1 MGVKIP
7 ADARLLKTS
16 DLRVEES
23 ALTGESQP
31 IEKDEDFITGESVPL
46 GDRLNMVYRGTTI
59 VNGRAEAVV
68 VATGMETEMGKIAG
82 LLGAEEREMTPMQK
96 RLAQL
101 GRQLTVVAI
110 VAALI
115 VLVLGIMQGD
125 PIMELFM
132 TAVSLAVAVV
142 PETLMVIVTIT
153 LALGVQRMAAR
164 HAIVRRLPAV

>member
-1 MGVKIP
+1 MQEGRAEKALDSLKGLEREEAKVRRNGEVIFVPMTDVVVGDILVLENGVKIP

-68 VATGMETEMGKIAG
+68 VATGMETEMGKIPG
-82 LLGAEEREMTPMQK
+82 CWCR
-96 RLAQL
+96 
-101 GRQLTVVAI
+101 
-110 VAALI
+110 
-115 VLVLGIMQGD
+115 
-125 PIMELFM
+125 
-132 TAVSLAVAVV
+132 
-142 PETLMVIVTIT
+142 
-153 LALGVQRMAAR
+153 
-164 HAIVRRLPAV
+164 

>member
-1 MGVKIP
+1 
-7 ADARLLKTS
+7 
-16 DLRVEES
+16 
-23 ALTGESQP
+23 
-31 IEKDEDFITGESVPL
+31 
-46 GDRLNMVYRGTTI
+46 
-59 VNGRAEAVV
+59 
-68 VATGMETEMGKIAG
+68 
-82 LLGAEEREMTPMQK
+82 MTPMQK

-101 GRQLTVVAI
+101 GRQLTVLAI

-164 HAIVRRLPAV
+164 HAIVRRLPAVETLGSASVIASDKTGTLTQNKMTAR